1 MFIYS
6 YVAGWYNWSFYIGWE
21 NNNRNRYVVGISA
34 VWIPSF
40 NQVGCYT
47 RNIKKV
53 MTMDETEKTTDEQRI
68 AALEQ
73 RVKGLEEREK
83 ILTNTMKMQE
93 STLEFLIKSV
103 INEIVTVLVNLVG
116 RSDKR
121 VNKLF
126 HLTNKRQ

>member
-1 MFIYS
+1 MS
-6 YVAGWYNWSFYIGWE
+6 
-21 NNNRNRYVVGISA
+21 
-34 VWIPSF
+34 
-40 NQVGCYT
+40 
-47 RNIKKV
+47 
-53 MTMDETEKTTDEQRI
+53 ETEKTIDEQRI
-68 AALEQ
+68 AALER